1 MSLADWLRRR
11 RHQRA
16 LRVLARWLPQPPG
29 HFYSPVTDPDA
40 LAADAH
46 RLWPSTVDA
55 PGIEFDD
62 DGQRRWLREV
72 FPPLLAEFDYPRCA
86 AADPRR
92 FHLDNGQFGE
102 VDARTLFALLRHWR
116 PARMV
121 EVGSGFSTLLAAD
134 VNRRWLGGAMRLTA
148 IEPYPRDFL
157 HGLDGLQT
165 LRVERVQ
172 DTPAD
177 VFAELAAGDV
187 LFVDSSHV
195 LKTGS
200 DLVHLLTRVLPTLRP
215 GVRVHF
221 HDVFL
226 PDDYPPTWAIEENRG
241 WNEQYALQVMLAAN
255 PRWRVVFAAHHALT
269 RLADDA
275 RAAFGDH
282 TGQPWQAGSLWL
294 QRV

>member
-1 MSLADWLRRR
+1 MSFPDWLRRR

-29 HFYSPVTDPDA
+29 HFYSPLTDPEA
-40 LAADAH
+40 LAAEAP
-46 RLWPSTVDA
+46 RLWPAVADA
-55 PGIEFDD
+55 PGIDFDD
-62 DGQRRWLREV
+62 DGQRRLLREV
-72 FPPLLAEFDYPRCA
+72 FPPLLVEFDYPRA
-86 AADPRR
+86 AGGDPQR

-102 VDARTLFALLRHWR
+102 ADARTLFALLRHWR

-157 HGLDGLQT
+157 RDLDGLHA
-165 LRVERVQ
+165 LRVARVQ
-172 DTPAD
+172 DTPID
-177 VFAELAAGDV
+177 VFAELDAGDV

-200 DLVHLLTRVLPTLRP
+200 DLVHLLTRVLPMLRA

-226 PDDYPPTWAIEENRG
+226 PDDYPPNWVVEENRG
-241 WNEQYALQVMLAAN
+241 WNEQYVLQAVLAAN

-269 RLADDA
+269 RFADEA
-275 RAAFGDH
+275 RAAFGDLA
-282 TGQPWQAGSLWL
+282 GRRWQAGSFWIE
-294 QRV
+294 RR

>member
-1 MSLADWLRRR
+1 MSLSDWLRRR

-16 LRVLARWLPQPPG
+16 LRTLARWLPQTPG
-29 HFYSPVTDPDA
+29 HFYSPLTDPEA
-40 LAADAH
+40 LAAEAP
-46 RLWPSTVDA
+46 RLWPPTAEA
-55 PGIEFDD
+55 PGIDFDD
-62 DGQRRWLREV
+62 DGHRRLLRDV
-72 FPPLLAEFDYPRCA
+72 FPPLLADFDYPRPA
-86 AADPRR
+86 TGDPQR
-92 FHLDNGQFGE
+92 FHLDNGQFGDA
-102 VDARTLFALLRHWR
+102 DARTLFALLRHWR

-157 HGLDGLQT
+157 HGLDGLQA

-172 DTPAD
+172 DTPMA
-177 VFAELAAGDV
+177 VFAELDAGDV

-200 DLVHLLTRVLPTLRP
+200 DLVHLLTRVLPVLRA
-215 GVRVHF
+215 GVRVHV

-226 PDDYPPTWAIEENRG
+226 PDDYPPTWVVDQNRG
-241 WNEQYALQVMLAAN
+241 WNEQYALQAMLAAN
-255 PRWRVVFAAHHALT
+255 PRWRVVFAAHYALT

-275 RAAFGDH
+275 RAAFGDLA
-282 TGQPWQAGSLWL
+282 GQPWQAGSVWIE
-294 QRV
+294 RR